1 MFEDT
6 LKDLR
11 LENKLSQKDLAEK
24 IGLSK
29 NIICEYEK
37 GRSQPS
43 IETLNKF
50 ADIFNCSID
59 YLCGRAD
66 FEDIQPKQREKNPE
80 ENADEEY
87 ILKTFRSL
95 SGRDRELF
103 LGFVSNFD
111 RPVSEIKKARK
122 NRA

>member
-1 MFEDT
+1 MNEI
-6 LKDLR
+6 LKQLR
-11 LENKLSQKDLAEK
+11 QQKDVTQKEVARCLGISESAY
-24 IGLSK
+24 S
-29 NIICEYEK
+29 NYEQ
-37 GRSQPS
+37 GIREPS
-43 IETLNKF
+43 I
-50 ADIFNCSID
+50 DILKRLCLYYEVPSD
-59 YLCGRAD
+59 YLIGIVND
-66 FEDIQPKQREKNPE
+66 FGNVIPQQTFTESATDKS
-80 ENADEEY
+80 EEY